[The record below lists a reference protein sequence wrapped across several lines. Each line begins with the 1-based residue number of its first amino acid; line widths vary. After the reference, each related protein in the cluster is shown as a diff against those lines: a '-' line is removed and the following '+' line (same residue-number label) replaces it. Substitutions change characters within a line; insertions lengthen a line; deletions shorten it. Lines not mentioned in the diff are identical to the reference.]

1 MIVVSRHRRW
11 VKYTFSQTKLS
22 AFGNNKA
29 VIVFRETQ
37 LKRLPLTP
45 RGVKRRPFIVSS
57 TCMNSF
63 FVAAEIAVSWGRLRF
78 GSGLN
83 HTWCTCV
90 YLHARAVNTKWLN
103 KVADAVRRLKI
114 HAWPQTIWLAAG
126 ARHKRAI
133 IRCKWKKKQRFHN
146 SGMQTLHSS
155 DMMLGNSVLC
165 YKLNKSI
172 VYGSAYF
179 CQGLSAFLF
188 CT

>member
-11 VKYTFSQTKLS
+11 VKYTFSQTKLC

-63 FVAAEIAVSWGRLRF
+63 FVAAEIAVSWGRLQF
-78 GSGLN
+78 GGGLN

-114 HAWPQTIWLAAG
+114 HAWPQTIWLAVG
-126 ARHKRAI
+126 ARK
-133 IRCKWKKKQRFHN
+133 KGNNKVQVEKKQRFHN
-146 SGMQTLHSS
+146 SGMQTLRSS
-155 DMMLGNSVLC
+155 DMMLWNSVLC
-165 YKLNKSI
+165 YKL
-172 VYGSAYF
+172 Y
-179 CQGLSAFLF
+179 
-188 CT
+188 